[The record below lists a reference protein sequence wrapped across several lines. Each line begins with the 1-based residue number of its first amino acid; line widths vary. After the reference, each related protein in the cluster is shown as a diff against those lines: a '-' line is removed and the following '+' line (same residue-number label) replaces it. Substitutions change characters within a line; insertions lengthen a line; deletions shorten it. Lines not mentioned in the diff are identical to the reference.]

1 MRTLSIKNI
10 DISFDNPKGDKH
22 VLFRNFSQEFTS
34 GIYTLL
40 GESGCGKTTLMRAIE
55 GFQKINSG
63 SITLDGKLIDLTC
76 SDTYMMHQHYANFSW
91 LTVEKNLY
99 MAYKARGIKITDK
112 ERNEVNTFLK
122 CVGLEEEAHKKVG
135 TFAGEISGGQSQ
147 RLAFILGIA
156 FRPKVYMLDEPTS
169 ALDRKNAQIIS
180 DILQGYQRKMDAII
194 IVITH
199 DIPFA
204 KSLNATEIV
213 LTEERRKTD
222 FKLEVYK

>member
-1 MRTLSIKNI
+1 MRTLSLKHI

-22 VLFRNFSQEFTS
+22 VLFRNFSQEFNS

-55 GFQKINSG
+55 GFQKIDSG
-63 SITLDGKLIDLTC
+63 TIFLDGKMLDIT
-76 SDTYMMHQHYANFSW
+76 SADTYMMHQHHANYPW
-91 LTVEKNLY
+91 LTVEDNVY
-99 MAYKARGIKITDK
+99 MSYKAKGIKITSK
-112 ERNEVNTFLK
+112 ERTEVNTLLK
-122 CVGLEEEAHKKVG
+122 YVGLEDEAHKKVG

-156 FRPKVYMLDEPTS
+156 FRPKVYLLDEPTS
-169 ALDRKNAQIIS
+169 ALDNRNSQIIS
-180 DILQGYQRKMDAII
+180 DILRGYQRKMDAII

-204 KSLNATEIV
+204 KSLDATEIV
-213 LTEERRKTD
+213 LTEERRKTEL
-222 FKLEVYK
+222 KLEVI